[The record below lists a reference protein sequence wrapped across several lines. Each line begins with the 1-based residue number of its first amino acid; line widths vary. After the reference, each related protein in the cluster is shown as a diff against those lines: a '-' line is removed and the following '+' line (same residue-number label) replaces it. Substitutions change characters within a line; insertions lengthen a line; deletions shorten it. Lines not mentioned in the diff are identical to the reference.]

1 MKSVPCFLL
10 AVLLA
15 LVPGRAA
22 AQVFH
27 LPTANLA
34 VQEPGRETEAFA
46 PVPGRDWRSGMFGC
60 VRSEGY
66 RFHEGLDIRSLQHD
80 KRGEP
85 TDPVLA
91 SADGTVVY
99 ISRKPALSNYGNYV
113 VVQHIVEG
121 IPVYTLYA
129 HLSSI
134 LETLKE
140 GQRVRAGERI
150 AIMGRTSNTRERIG
164 KDRAHLHFEIT
175 LFLNEAFIPWFKKN
189 MPGARNDHG
198 IWNGLNL
205 SGIDPFEVF
214 QEQKQEGAKF
224 SLVRFIRT
232 RPELC
237 RVVVRK
243 KDFPFIKRYAPL
255 VDRNP
260 VAEREGVA
268 GWEVAVTFNG
278 TPIRL
283 TPRAESELKSKS
295 KFSVSSVNEPVLA
308 KCPCG
313 KLLKKAGSSWQL
325 TRTGELLF
333 DKLVD

>member
-1 MKSVPCFLL
+1 MKSVPSFLL
-10 AVLLA
+10 GVLLF
-15 LVPGRAA
+15 LMPGRAA

-34 VQEPGRETEAFA
+34 VQEPGREAEAFA

-80 KRGEP
+80 RRGEP

-113 VVQHIVEG
+113 VLQHTVEG
-121 IPVYTLYA
+121 MPVYTLYA

-134 LETLKE
+134 PETVKE

-205 SGIDPFEVF
+205 TGIDPFEVF
-214 QEQKQEGAKF
+214 QAQNEEGAKF
-224 SLVRFIRT
+224 SLVRFIRS

-237 RVVVRK
+237 RVVVRE

-268 GWEVAVTFNG
+268 GWEVTVTFNG
-278 TPIRL
+278 TPVRL

-295 KFSVSSVNEPVLA
+295 KFSVAWVNEPLLA